1 MDASMGPC
9 YVFVALCVLNGVRWL
24 LLRSKI
30 GFVHQHKMRLAQE
43 IASLRKEAA
52 VFNTP
57 STYVKCAKFQ
67 RLANAKEK
75 ELAALQEHKDSSL
88 QDKIDA
94 VVTTAKVRTTAAG
107 TAATASGPSHI
118 LWYSLAD
125 STAAVCI
132 LQRFSM
138 EDQQYGT
145 PACRQQLDCAAST
158 TAATVMSAAPA
169 CCRAC
174 WVVHAHGCM
183 QLQALQHGFAF
194 ISAFLLLICTSSRS
208 CSICSYA
215 PQQQ

>member
-1 MDASMGPC
+1 MDATLGPC

-52 VFNTP
+52 AFNTP

-94 VVTTAKVRTTAAG
+94 VVATAKVRTTAAG
-107 TAATASGPSHI
+107 TAATASRPSHF
-118 LWYSLAD
+118 LWSVE
-125 STAAVCI
+125 STATVCI
-132 LQRFSM
+132 SQNFVLAISCMARQHAGNTLSVQS
-138 EDQQYGT
+138 QQQQQL
-145 PACRQQLDCAAST
+145 PCRQRQLA
-158 TAATVMSAAPA
+158 VKPP
-169 CCRAC
+169 
-174 WVVHAHGCM
+174 G
-183 QLQALQHGFAF
+183 
-194 ISAFLLLICTSSRS
+194 
-208 CSICSYA
+208 
-215 PQQQ
+215 